1 MEDLCAGVLQ
11 QISSLHVA
19 TPPKLTRLRVAGGK
33 TDDTA
38 SVSVLDM
45 GSLEPLASRAADLP
59 TATPFDWNR
68 YHAASPC
75 SLARRDAFAAEQSSW
90 PSRSPADRTT
100 SDGGH
105 YAVEQAATR
114 PSANRAQHGKPEV
127 RRSLFGAPP
136 SNPGTPNESFRESR
150 LGPDV
155 THCYTSPSA
164 PCWGSAAATPSPV
177 AACGRSHLSPGT
189 ADTTCR
195 LRGIERFSQPESSPC
210 PAPSQGYHI
219 AFAAPSFPDRATLSA
234 FSSCE
239 SDSSF
244 FSMGQ
249 PDSDGDPFPDL
260 PAEACHESTSAKRTA
275 ASPARISK
283 RRKMAKSMSSWFG
296 HR

>member
-68 YHAASPC
+68 YHASSPC
-75 SLARRDAFAAEQSSW
+75 SLARRDGFAAEQSSW
-90 PSRSPADRTT
+90 PARSPADRTT

-105 YAVEQAATR
+105 YAVEQPATR
-114 PSANRAQHGKPEV
+114 PSANRAQHGKPE
-127 RRSLFGAPP
+127 
-136 SNPGTPNESFRESR
+136 
-150 LGPDV
+150 
-155 THCYTSPSA
+155 
-164 PCWGSAAATPSPV
+164 
-177 AACGRSHLSPGT
+177 
-189 ADTTCR
+189 
-195 LRGIERFSQPESSPC
+195 PESSPC